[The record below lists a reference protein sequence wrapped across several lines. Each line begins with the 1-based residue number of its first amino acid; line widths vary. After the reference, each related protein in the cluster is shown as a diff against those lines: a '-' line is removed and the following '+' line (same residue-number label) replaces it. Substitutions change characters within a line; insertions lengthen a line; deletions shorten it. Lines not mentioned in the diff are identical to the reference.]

1 MFTVDLGKSRLG
13 FRLRF
18 NSQKKSSND
27 SIVDFLEESRMMS
40 NMKTRLIKRIE
51 NKSREM

>member
-18 NSQKKSSND
+18 NSHKKSSND
-27 SIVDFLEESRMMS
+27 SVVDFLEESRMMS
-40 NMKTRLIKRIE
+40 NMETRLIKRIE